1 MIGCTN
7 LLLRTASTDT
17 SGPANTS
24 RQLHYGG
31 NHGPVIV
38 WSVTK
43 KCNLACSHCY
53 IDAAAAAAS
62 DELSTDEACRLINDA
77 ATLHPPVVLFSG
89 GEPLMRGDT
98 VELCTYAVSKGLRVG
113 LSTNGTLIT
122 RDYAQR
128 IAEAGVSYVGVS
140 IDGLEATHDKFRNER
155 GAFRRG
161 LEGLKNARDAGIKT
175 GIRFTVNRH
184 NVSELPAV
192 TDLLV
197 RYQIPRFCLY
207 HLVYAGRAS
216 AEMDI
221 TNEMRVE
228 MVDYLIRRTKTL
240 ADDGI
245 EVLTTDNHADGIYI
259 LNSVE
264 SADKSAVMSLLS
276 AHGGCS
282 AGQKIVNIDPNGNV
296 RPCQFW
302 EGAVGNVRESSL
314 RTIWNGQNELLS
326 MLRDKKSHL
335 RGRCST
341 CRYVEVCGGCRVRAS
356 RMGDLWGADP
366 SCYLSDEMIRGG
378 ST

>member
-7 LLLRTASTDT
+7 LLLRTASVDSSRPIEA
-17 SGPANTS
+17 SG
-24 RQLHYGG
+24 RLHYAG

-53 IDAAAAAAS
+53 IDAADAAAS
-62 DELSTDEACRLINDA
+62 DELNTDEAHKLIDDA
-77 ATLHPPVVLFSG
+77 VTLHPPVMLFSG
-89 GEPLMRGDT
+89 GEPLIRRDT

-122 RDYAQR
+122 QDYARR

-140 IDGLEATHDKFRNER
+140 IDGVEATHDRFRNER
-155 GAFRRG
+155 GSFRKA
-161 LEGLKNARDAGIKT
+161 LEGLKNAKDAGIKT

-184 NVSELPAV
+184 NAPDLPAV
-192 TDLLV
+192 TDLLI
-197 RYQIPRFCLY
+197 RHQIPRFCLY

-221 TNEMRVE
+221 TNEKRVE
-228 MVDYLIRRTKTL
+228 MMDYLIQRTKTL
-240 ADDGI
+240 ADHGI

-259 LNSVE
+259 LNSME
-264 SADKSAVMSLLS
+264 SADKSAVMSLLA

-302 EGAVGNVRESSL
+302 EGAVGNVRQSSL
-314 RTIWNGQNELLS
+314 STIWNSQNELLS

-335 RGRCST
+335 RGRCSR

-366 SCYLSDEMIRGG
+366 SCYLSNEMMRGG

>member
-7 LLLRTASTDT
+7 LILGTT
-17 SGPANTS
+17 SVDFS
-24 RQLHYGG
+24 RPTKVGRRLHYAG

-53 IDAAAAAAS
+53 IDAADAAAS
-62 DELSTDEACRLINDA
+62 DELTTDEAHKLIDDA
-77 ATLHPPVVLFSG
+77 ATLHPAVVLFSG
-89 GEPLMRGDT
+89 GEPLIRGDT
-98 VELCTYAVSKGLRVG
+98 VELCAYAVSKGLRVG

-122 RDYAQR
+122 RDYARR

-140 IDGLEATHDKFRNER
+140 IDGVEGTHDTFRNER
-155 GAFRRG
+155 GAFRKA

-184 NVSELPAV
+184 NISDLPAV
-192 TDLLV
+192 TDLLI
-197 RYQIPRFCLY
+197 RHQIPRFCLY

-221 TNEMRVE
+221 TNEMRIE
-228 MVDYLIRRTKTL
+228 LMDYLIQRTKTL
-240 ADDGI
+240 ADHGI

-259 LNSVE
+259 LNNVE
-264 SADKSAVMSLLS
+264 SADKGAVMSLLT

-302 EGAVGNVRESSL
+302 EGVVGNVRHRRLS
-314 RTIWNGQNELLS
+314 TIWNSQNELLS
-326 MLRDKKSHL
+326 TLRDKKSRL

-341 CRYVEVCGGCRVRAS
+341 CHYVEVCGGCRVRAS
-356 RMGDLWGADP
+356 SIGDLWGADP
-366 SCYLSDEMIRGG
+366 SCYLSNEMIRGNI
-378 ST
+378 T